1 MAHNNYYFYFAC
13 NSTCYE
19 TDHEVKL
26 ITFLKLKM
34 NIWFLKFFLYK
45 TQKKLKTRSLLKA
58 FLNQLLIV
66 GN

>member
-1 MAHNNYYFYFAC
+1 MAHSKYYFAC

-34 NIWFLKFFLYK
+34 NIWFLKVFLYK
-45 TQKKLKTRSLLKA
+45 TQKKPKSRSLLKA
-58 FLNQLLIV
+58 FLNQLFLIV